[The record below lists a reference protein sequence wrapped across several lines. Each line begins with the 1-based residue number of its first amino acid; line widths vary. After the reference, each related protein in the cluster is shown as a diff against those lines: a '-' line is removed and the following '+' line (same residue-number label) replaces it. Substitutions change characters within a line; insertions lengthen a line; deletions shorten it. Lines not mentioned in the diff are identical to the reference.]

1 MGGMVPFHFGFLGQ
15 RGHVCIDIAGET
27 GLGLDE
33 IEIAYDVERF
43 DYLRYIRT
51 QFVGEYN

>member
-1 MGGMVPFHFGFLGQ
+1 MSRGTISFLTVVAETSTVRDGWHMVPFHFGFLGQ

-33 IEIAYDVERF
+33 IGR
-43 DYLRYIRT
+43 
-51 QFVGEYN
+51 